1 VTRARTTLLAS
12 LMTLGAACS
21 KPGVNAGE
29 EGGVAFI
36 IFAVML
42 VITYAVLWY
51 FLGRED

>member
-1 VTRARTTLLAS
+1 MTS
-12 LMTLGAACS
+12 LAACS

-42 VITYAVLWY
+42 VVAYAVLWY